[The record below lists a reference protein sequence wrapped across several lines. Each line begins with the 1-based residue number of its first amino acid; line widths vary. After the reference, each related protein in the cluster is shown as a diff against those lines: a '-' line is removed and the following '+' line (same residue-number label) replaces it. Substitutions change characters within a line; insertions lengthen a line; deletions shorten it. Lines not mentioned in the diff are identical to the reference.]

1 MLFLASA
8 ICGPAMMGAGKG
20 GKGKKFSVQDMLRG
34 NYTIEVTKNGVQEEL
49 PWKITLAPKNG
60 TNEAVATK
68 TKVTQVDENTTA
80 TEIIDSKDVKIESVN
95 ATNFKVIVDGKDFF
109 EVNVALNEHEQVYK
123 YTNETI
129 KYTIFNGLYSVLTI
143 QNHETKDFTEISF
156 TKERVVAKSP
166 LWLKLLQPVALIANF
181 WFSSKMKAKQM
192 GAAQAQAPAEQEQ
205 PAEEAT
211 EKKEPADNEGE
222 QAEQKSDDKK
232 KD

>member
-1 MLFLASA
+1 
-8 ICGPAMMGAGKG
+8 MMGAGKG
-20 GKGKKFSVQDMLRG
+20 GKGKKFSVQEMLRG

-49 PWKITLAPKNG
+49 PWKITLEPKNG

-80 TEIIDSKDVKIESVN
+80 TELIDSKNVRIESAN
-95 ATNFKVIVDGKDFF
+95 ATNFKVFVDDQVFF

-123 YTNETI
+123 YTNETVR
-129 KYTIFNGLYSVLTI
+129 YTIFNGLYSVLSI

-166 LWLKLLQPVALIANF
+166 LWLKLLQPIALMANF

-192 GAAQAQAPAEQEQ
+192 AAQPAQVPAEQEQ
-205 PAEEAT
+205 QEDEAT
-211 EKKEPADNEGE
+211 AKKEPADNEGE
-222 QAEQKSDDKK
+222 QTEQKSDDKK